1 MNNDSGCLQA
11 KSDSVEKKP
20 KKKIN
25 SLKTDINLNY
35 SQSPSSYVPQRENI
49 VTIIKIS
56 RLVLFSEVMAA
67 CCENHANHI
76 DTQTMWVIY
85 EVS

>member
-20 KKKIN
+20 KKIN

-35 SQSPSSYVPQRENI
+35 SQSPSSYLTE
-49 VTIIKIS
+49 KI
-56 RLVLFSEVMAA
+56 L
-67 CCENHANHI
+67 
-76 DTQTMWVIY
+76 
-85 EVS
+85 